1 MKHYSCILLLFFS
14 FCFMGVYNGDA
25 QNNKEKSLQ
34 IVYIDH
40 EVTTPTKELN
50 ARMTERF
57 YDVVQYP
64 DQEALVL
71 YLSNGRRSPIAFVN
85 LKEFATEEQLKFI
98 SASGL
103 RRDTEDAFKDVLE
116 TMNKANSHTV
126 EPLIDIDN
134 ILSLMEQLQVFD
146 ENGALNYKKLSFDFY
161 VGPQFWLLRNNE
173 KIISRIYA
181 ILHHGLKDAD
191 KDKISINVFKP
202 ADTKLEYTEGKPF
215 GEANL
220 NGINEKL
227 SIMEY

>member
-1 MKHYSCILLLFFS
+1 
-14 FCFMGVYNGDA
+14 MGVYNSDA
-25 QNNKEKSLQ
+25 QNNKEKRLQ

-50 ARMTERF
+50 SRMTQRF

-64 DQEALVL
+64 DQESLVL

-85 LKEFATEEQLKFI
+85 LKEYATDEQLKLI
-98 SASGL
+98 SASGQ

-126 EPLIDIDN
+126 EPLIDINN
-134 ILSLMEQLQVFD
+134 ILSLLEQLQVFD
-146 ENGALNYKKLSFDFY
+146 ENGRLNFKSLRFDFY
-161 VGPQFWLLRNNE
+161 IGPQFWLLRNNE

-181 ILHHGLKDAD
+181 ILNHGLKDED
-191 KDKISINVFKP
+191 KDKLSFNVFKP
-202 ADTKLEYTEGKPF
+202 ANSKLEYTEGKPF